1 MIVVKPKLQEIMATG
16 RKIYRSNDR
25 IIGGVCSGIAEYL
38 DIDPTIFRIGYA
50 LLTLC
55 TAFSGVLLYLLLWI
69 VIPPKA

>member
-1 MIVVKPKLQEIMATG
+1 MATG